1 MGPRTLA
8 KANFM
13 AARGGFSQVEAS
25 RDFLHSDSEIQ
36 NPEEKYFVLYT
47 MPSSWSY
54 LGLSKGNKENVVV
67 AGMANLSITD
77 NEGSKKLTGG
87 SNEPNGE

>member
-1 MGPRTLA
+1 LFSWLPEADLA
-8 KANFM
+8 KLKPAETT
-13 AARGGFSQVEAS
+13 FSTLS
-25 RDFLHSDSEIQ
+25 LQ
-36 NPEEKYFVLYT
+36 NPQETYIVLYA
-47 MPSSWSY
+47 MPPSWSY

-87 SNEPNGE
+87 SNKPNGE